1 MNNGLSGIKNIIW
14 ALAIVIALLALL
26 VGLIFTVATRSYG
39 DAPDGTLVLSSGSQ
53 AIDSRGSGWT
63 PIRTPL
69 SSAAVRSRSCR
80 ALRTAGLSTFSA

>member
-53 AIDSRGSGWT
+53 AIDSRGSGLDAD
-63 PIRTPL
+63 PYSL

-80 ALRTAGLSTFSA
+80 APRTAGLSTFSA

>member
-53 AIDSRGSGWT
+53 AIDSRGSGLDADPYS
-63 PIRTPL
+63 PIVGGRYAQG
-69 SSAAVRSRSCR
+69 AAEHSGRR
-80 ALRTAGLSTFSA
+80 A

>member
-26 VGLIFTVATRSYG
+26 VGLIFSVAARNYG
-39 DAPDGTLVLSSGSQ
+39 DAPDGTLVLSTGSQ
-53 AIDSRGSGWT
+53 AVDSRGSGST
-63 PIRTPL
+63 PIRTPP

-80 ALRTAGLSTFSA
+80 AHRTAGLSTFSA